1 MSKRIIVSWDLM
13 TLLHGKKILL
23 KHNCPP
29 PARGTYGWLTE
40 GHELAVSSNVTIEQ
54 NVGLYGGPYRPMVG
68 GRPSSGFTSVG
79 AFTYS
84 YSPLPDGCRV
94 GRYCSISTGLRF
106 IDSSHPLDL
115 ITSSAITFRP
125 NNDLFKDFV
134 TEGLK
139 SYAAGYRTTNRQ
151 YPSIGNDVWIGSNVT
166 LAMGIELGTG
176 SVVATNSTV
185 TKNVPPYAIVGGNPA
200 KVIKMRFADEVI
212 RRLLDSNWWNYNPGQ
227 VLQDVREPISILLEK
242 FEAGRVDPFTFESVR
257 FVELA

>member
-1 MSKRIIVSWDLM
+1 M
-13 TLLHGKKILL
+13 
-23 KHNCPP
+23 
-29 PARGTYGWLTE
+29 TE
-40 GHELAVSSNVTIEQ
+40 GQEFAVSSNLTIEQ

-115 ITSSAITFRP
+115 ITTSAITFRP
-125 NNDLFKDFV
+125 KNDLFKDFL
-134 TEGLK
+134 TDGLVAH
-139 SYAAGYRTTNRQ
+139 AAGYRTTNKV
-151 YPSIGNDVWIGSNVT
+151 YPTIGNDVWIGSNVT

-185 TKNVPPYAIVGGNPA
+185 TKDVPPYAIVGGNPA
-200 KVIKMRFADEVI
+200 KVIKMRFDGPAID
-212 RRLLDSNWWNYNPGQ
+212 RLLSSQWWNYDPRQ
-227 VLQDVREPISILLEK
+227 VLQDLHEPMDSPLKKIET
-242 FEAGRVDPFTFESVR
+242 GRIDPFTFVSVR
-257 FVELA
+257 LSELA